1 MDTYDQV
8 ILSVTKTIYSNYLT
22 VTINQDSENDFTR
35 HLYAIPTALFSNCM
49 MLTKYKWNK
58 TRKHADIGADPYNAR
73 V

>member
-35 HLYAIPTALFSNCM
+35 HLYAIPAALPSRGVLNFIFFDKNIAKLGICVG
-49 MLTKYKWNK
+49 
-58 TRKHADIGADPYNAR
+58 R
-73 V
+73 